1 MGNSPPVF
9 DAAEE
14 KKKLEINCFKIKGY
28 LEIYRDRK
36 FNDARAK
43 EKSLIKAI
51 LSPTRSRPDEIE
63 KARIIIGLLHY
74 VKACDI
80 LIRYSEVV
88 RTNSM
93 NIIESRKDHQKIIDL
108 IPFLETIIWSVKYMG
123 IDNLVEFQNYILYL
137 FGQEFTESIEKSQ
150 RIDPDLKVCF
160 ENVVPTQ
167 MEVNNYYVD
176 MANRNNMPL
185 EKINEVG
192 HEFART
198 GSPPPPNFQQPP
210 PFQPF
215 EGNNGFGAGNGGN
228 NGNQFNFN
236 NGGNNNNYNNN
247 FGGNNNVAANGNN
260 NNNTPQNII
269 PSPEKKNEQLPDLDD
284 FEKRL
289 RDLKG

>member
-43 EKSLIKAI
+43 EKSLIKDI
-51 LSPTRSRPDEIE
+51 LNPTRSRPDEIE
-63 KARIIIGLLHY
+63 KARIIISLLNY

-108 IPFLETIIWSVKYMG
+108 IPFIETIIWSVKYMG
-123 IDNLVEFQNYILYL
+123 IDNLIEFQNYILYL

-167 MEVNNYYVD
+167 IEVNNYYVD
-176 MANRNNMPL
+176 MANRNNVSL
-185 EKINEVG
+185 EKINEIG

-198 GSPPPPNFQQPP
+198 GSPPPHFQQPP

-215 EGNNGFGAGNGGN
+215 DGNNGFSGGNGGN
-228 NGNQFNFN
+228 NSGGNGNQFSFN
-236 NGGNNNNYNNN
+236 NGVNNN
-247 FGGNNNVAANGNN
+247 FGGNNNVPSNGNIN
-260 NNNTPQNII
+260 NNPPQNI